1 LTAELADRPT
11 DAALEQATLRTVTLR
26 LLPFLFFLYI
36 ISFLDRVNLGF
47 AALQMNRDLGFS
59 ATVFGFGSGI
69 FFVGYSLCE
78 VPSNLILARVG
89 ARRWIA
95 RIMVSWGLLASAM
108 MFVHSPISFY
118 IVRFLLGAAE
128 AGFFPG
134 IIYYLSCWYPGQT
147 RCKAVARFMMA
158 IPISGVISGALA
170 GPLLGMQGRGGL
182 AGWQWLF
189 LLEGFPAV
197 LAGFA
202 VLKYLPDGPADARW
216 LPAEGR
222 AWLMARLQSDRTRC
236 NERHGLSLG
245 QALLNG
251 TVWQLTLIYFLGSTS
266 LYAFSFFSPQIIKSV
281 LGGDNLAT
289 GLVSA
294 AISVVTAGA
303 MLYNAG
309 HADRH
314 GNPFLHVFV
323 PSVVSGLGWLLGI
336 WLQAPVPALLA
347 LGLIPIVLAN
357 NGPFWT
363 LPASFLTGRTA
374 AGSFAF
380 INTIGALGGFVGP
393 NLLGFSKDTFGDY
406 RAGQAVLTLCC
417 IGAAWL
423 ALRLKRAGELKT
435 VSAAAEPVV
444 VVG

>member
-1 LTAELADRPT
+1 MTNDRLVELAPNE
-11 DAALEQATLRTVTLR
+11 AATLRTVTLR

-69 FFVGYSLCE
+69 FFVGYALCE

-95 RIMVSWGLLASAM
+95 RIMVTWGILAAAM
-108 MFVHSPISFY
+108 MFVRTPISFY
-118 IVRFLLGAAE
+118 IIRFLLGAAE

-147 RCKAVARFMMA
+147 KCKAVARFMMA
-158 IPISGVISGALA
+158 IPISGVVSGALA
-170 GPLLGMQGRGGL
+170 GPLLGMQGIRGL

-189 LLEGFPAV
+189 LLEGLPAV
-197 LAGFA
+197 VAGFL
-202 VLKYLPDGPADARW
+202 VLKYLPDGPAEARW
-216 LPAEGR
+216 LPAEGKD
-222 AWLMARLQSDRTRC
+222 WLLARLSAERAHADR
-236 NERHGLSLG
+236 RHGFSLS
-245 QALLNG
+245 QALTNG
-251 TVWQLTLIYFLGSTS
+251 TVWQLTMIYFLASTS
-266 LYAFSFFSPQIIKSV
+266 IYAYSFFSPQIIKSV
-281 LGGDNLAT
+281 LGGGNLGT
-289 GLVSA
+289 GLVAA
-294 AISVVTAGA
+294 AISFVTAGA
-303 MLYNAG
+303 MLYNAA
-309 HADRH
+309 HFDRH
-314 GNPFLHVFV
+314 GDPFLHVVV
-323 PSVVSGLGWLLGI
+323 PSVISALGWLLGA
-336 WLQAPVPALLA
+336 WLEAPIPALLA
-347 LGLIPIVLAN
+347 LGLIPIVLAS

-393 NLLGFSKDTFGDY
+393 NLLGMSKDTFGDY
-406 RAGQAVLTLCC
+406 RAGQLVLTLFC

-423 ALRLKRAGELKT
+423 ALRLKGARELEAMRVGT
-435 VSAAAEPVV
+435 EPLAAS
-444 VVG
+444 